1 MKPGKWHLVLWEMIL
16 IVGSIPV
23 FRSVW
28 MLFDSIEFMNQRA
41 GILLSFA
48 GGIALCVMALLALNK
63 VNKEEQTDSHH
74 DNLTS

>member
-1 MKPGKWHLVLWEMIL
+1 MKRGKWHLVLWEIIL

-28 MLFDSIEFMNQRA
+28 MVFDSIKFMNQCM

-48 GGIALCVMALLALNK
+48 GGMALCVIALMALNK
-63 VNKEEQTDSHH
+63 TDKEEQADSYHN
-74 DNLTS
+74 DLT

>member
-1 MKPGKWHLVLWEMIL
+1 MKPGKWRLVLWEIVL

-28 MLFDSIEFMNQRA
+28 MLFDSIEFMNQSA

-48 GGIALCVMALLALNK
+48 GGIALCVMALLALNQ
-63 VNKEEQTDSHH
+63 VDKEEQTDSRH

>member
-1 MKPGKWHLVLWEMIL
+1 MKHGKWHLVLWEIIL

-28 MLFDSIEFMNQRA
+28 MVFDSIEFMNQRA

-48 GGIALCVMALLALNK
+48 GGIAVCLTALIALNK
-63 VNKEEQTDSHH
+63 VDKEAQTDSCH
-74 DNLTS
+74 NNRQ

>member
-1 MKPGKWHLVLWEMIL
+1 MKPGKWHLVLLEIIL

-28 MLFDSIEFMNQRA
+28 MVFDSIEFMNQRT

-63 VNKEEQTDSHH
+63 VDKEEQTDSYH
-74 DNLTS
+74 DHLT

>member
-1 MKPGKWHLVLWEMIL
+1 MKQGRWHLILWEIIL
-16 IVGSIPV
+16 IVGSVPV

-28 MLFDSIEFMNQRA
+28 MVFDSIEFMNQHL

-48 GGIALCVMALLALNK
+48 AGMALCVTALLALNK
-63 VNKEEQTDSHH
+63 TDQEEKTGSCR

>member
-1 MKPGKWHLVLWEMIL
+1 MKRGKWHLVLWEIIL

-28 MLFDSIEFMNQRA
+28 MVFDSIEFMNQRT

-48 GGIALCVMALLALNK
+48 GGMAFCVIALLALNK
-63 VNKEEQTDSHH
+63 VDKEEQTDSCH
-74 DNLTS
+74 NNAQ